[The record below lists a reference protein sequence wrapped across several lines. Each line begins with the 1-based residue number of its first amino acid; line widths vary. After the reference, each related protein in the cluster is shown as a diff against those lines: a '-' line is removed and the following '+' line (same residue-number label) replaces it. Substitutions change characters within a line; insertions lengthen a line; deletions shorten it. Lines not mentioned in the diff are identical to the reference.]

1 MESKSIVDFCGGIKA
16 KGDWKFTSNC
26 MIRGVL
32 ITEPLQKIV
41 RYYIS
46 NKGCKILKRHKD
58 GRIIQVES
66 GRWLQTTL
74 NKLDNKQWDAYDIN
88 YDYYINNAIREIMNV
103 CPEKIAYQQLEL
115 NL

>member
-1 MESKSIVDFCGGIKA
+1 MVK
-16 KGDWKFTSNC
+16 
-26 MIRGVL
+26 GVL
-32 ITEPLQKIV
+32 LTDPLQKIV

-74 NKLDNKQWDAYDIN
+74 NKLDNRNWDQYDIN

-115 NL
+115 SL